1 MKRYRL
7 LIIIIV
13 LIGIGGFLA
22 LSERSPK
29 SPRLILLGLDGADWE
44 IINTFISEGKL
55 PTFKKLKE
63 EGTWGYLQS
72 LEPSLSPMLWTTI
85 ATGKSPDEHGIVDFL
100 VWDEEKK
107 ERLPVTTRHRKAPA
121 IWNIFTHHGI
131 KSGVF
136 NWLVTWPAE
145 KIQGVLLSDRLGYHI
160 FPRVIGSR
168 LGLEQ
173 VSFPRDYAEKKKKLF
188 FSPEKISY
196 RETKEFIHISE
207 DEFKEQFK
215 VGEYDV
221 QNPDLNIRLALAT
234 FKTFKNF
241 ALDYWKKESPPFMS
255 LYFDIPDTLM
265 HTFMEYAPPKLE
277 RVSNEKF
284 EKYKYAVEATHRK
297 IDDLLAE
304 ILDEIDSETHLMI
317 VSDHGF
323 KWGGERPAVPAM
335 IGKNAEVEW
344 HDDEGIILFY
354 GKQFQNGKQIVAT
367 DLYDIV
373 PTILS
378 FFHLPLAE
386 DFQGTIISSAFKPE
400 FFNPASIR
408 YVASYKDI
416 PFGVASEE
424 LAQLKRDKT
433 IDNATKEKLAS
444 LGYIDLKEEK
454 NEKEIYQTR
463 NPFLEAIQVHKAGRI
478 DDALK
483 LYLKILKNN
492 PKTDKASS
500 IHNALALI
508 YRDKGNYEKA
518 KKHIEEGV
526 RSDDGSDVINIL
538 INLGNIEKHF
548 KFYDRAREAYTKAMR
563 KDPENGLSYY
573 ALGLLY
579 SEQKQWPL
587 AEKNFRKALER
598 RLVMAALSLHLI
610 TALEKQKKLDEA
622 NRLREKFATHPNL
635 DERFK
640 FFIGESEKLISENR
654 LREAQEALFSALRIQ
669 PKNMVLYNDIGGTFL
684 KLNEKEKAI
693 SYFKRA
699 LELDPGYA
707 ISHLNLASA
716 YLSMNQFQKA
726 KESIQTAMKI
736 EPKNKHAFFLLGVT
750 QMSLRENR
758 LAQFNL
764 EKALKLDP
772 GFKVAEEKL
781 KELKKIRN

>member
-1 MKRYRL
+1 M
-7 LIIIIV
+7 
-13 LIGIGGFLA
+13 GIGGFFTLPK
-22 LSERSPK
+22 RSPK

-44 IINTFISEGKL
+44 IINTFISQGKL
-55 PTFKKLKE
+55 PTFAKLKE

-72 LEPSLSPMLWTTI
+72 LDPSLSPMLWTTI
-85 ATGKSPDEHGIVDFL
+85 ATGKSPDQHGIVDFL

-107 ERLPVTTRHRKAPA
+107 ERLPVTTRHRKAAA
-121 IWNIFTHHGI
+121 IWNILTHHGV

-136 NWLVTWPAE
+136 NWLVSWPAE
-145 KIQGVLLSDRLGYHI
+145 KIDGVLLSDRLGYHI
-160 FPRVIGSR
+160 FPRVIGPR

-173 VSFPRDYAEKKKKLF
+173 VSFPRDYVEKKKKLF
-188 FSPEKISY
+188 FSPEKISF
-196 RETKEFIHISE
+196 RETKEFIRVSE
-207 DEFKEQFK
+207 DEFNEQFK

-241 ALDYWKKESPPFMS
+241 ALDYWKKENPSFMA

-277 RVSNEKF
+277 RISDEKF

-304 ILDEIDSETHLMI
+304 ILDEMDSQTHLMI

-323 KWGGERPAVPAM
+323 KWGAERPSVPAM
-335 IGKNAEVEW
+335 IGKNAEVNW
-344 HDDEGIILFY
+344 HDNEGIILFY

-367 DLYDIV
+367 DLYDIT

-378 FFHLPLAE
+378 FFNLPLAE
-386 DFQGTIISSAFKPE
+386 DFEGTIISSAFKPE
-400 FFNPASIR
+400 FFNPAHIR

-416 PFGVASEE
+416 PFGIAAQD
-424 LAQLKRDKT
+424 LAELKRDQAV
-433 IDNATKEKLAS
+433 DNAMKEKLAS
-444 LGYIDLKEEK
+444 LGYIDLKEEE

-463 NPFLEAIQVHKAGRI
+463 NPFLEAVQIHKAGRI
-478 DDALK
+478 DEALK

-500 IHNALALI
+500 IHNAVALI

-518 KKHIEEGV
+518 KKHIDEGLREEL

-548 KFYDRAREAYTKAMR
+548 KHYDQAREAYEKAMR
-563 KDPENGLSYY
+563 KDPGNGLSYY

-579 SEQKQWPL
+579 SEQKQWAL
-587 AEKNFRKALER
+587 AEKNFREAIKR
-598 RLVMAALSLHLI
+598 RLDVAALPHHLI
-610 TALEKQKKLDEA
+610 TTLEKQKKRDEA
-622 NRLREKFATHPNL
+622 NRLRETFATHPNP
-635 DERFK
+635 DQRFK

-654 LREAQEALFSALRIQ
+654 MSEAQEALFSALRIQ
-669 PKNMVLYNDIGGTFL
+669 PKNMILYNDIGGIFL
-684 KLNEKEKAI
+684 KLNEKEKAV

-699 LELDPGYA
+699 LELDPGYV
-707 ISHLNLASA
+707 ISYLNLSSA
-716 YLSMNQFQKA
+716 YISMNQFVKA

-736 EPKNKHAFFLLGVT
+736 EPQNKHAYFLLGVA
-750 QMSLRENR
+750 QMSLHEHR
-758 LAQFNL
+758 LAQLNF
-764 EKALKLDP
+764 EKALRLDP
-772 GFKVAEEKL
+772 GFKIAKEKL
-781 KELKKIRN
+781 KELSRADFQRK